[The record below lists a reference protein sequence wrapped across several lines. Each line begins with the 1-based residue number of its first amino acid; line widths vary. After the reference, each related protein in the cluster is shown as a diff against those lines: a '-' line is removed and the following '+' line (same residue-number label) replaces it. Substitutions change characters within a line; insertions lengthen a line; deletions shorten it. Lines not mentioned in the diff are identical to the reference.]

1 MGAYSPP
8 LPIAD
13 RGWTALRKRIRP
25 TVRLMIGYGRAGS
38 QRGIALIT
46 SVLITA
52 LISIVAVTM
61 ISEQQLDIRR
71 TGNILDRAQAW
82 QFALGMET
90 IALLALR
97 KDAENNKTDHRMED
111 WGKPIQFPA
120 PDGAEGDM
128 ISGRIEDLQ
137 GRFNLNNLVN
147 SDGLVD
153 TGQLQ
158 QFKRLL
164 TVLKLSP
171 GLADRVADW
180 IDVDSTP
187 QGMDGA
193 EDGEYSRQD
202 PPYRTG
208 NTRLVSP
215 TELLLIVSAEEY
227 KKLAGYVAALPGRTK
242 TRINVNTASREVL
255 ASLDYVTAADIDELL
270 KERERLEKQN
280 GKGFDK
286 IDNVLEL
293 PAFQALR
300 TQQQEF
306 DQYFKGCCNVASNFF
321 LVTIF
326 AQFDK
331 GEVTLQSV
339 VKRSASSGTTNQ
351 KVLTVLRTQG
361 DY

>member
-1 MGAYSPP
+1 MGAYPSSVPV
-8 LPIAD
+8 AGR
-13 RGWTALRKRIRP
+13 RGETLSNGIRP
-25 TVRLMIGYGRAGS
+25 TAYPVTGYKTASS

-46 SVLITA
+46 AVLITA
-52 LISIVAVTM
+52 LISIIAVTM

-71 TGNILDRAQAW
+71 TGNILDRAQAL

-111 WGKPIQFPA
+111 WGKPVQFPA

-137 GRFNLNNLVN
+137 GRFNLNNLVGK
-147 SDGLVD
+147 DGIID

-164 TVLKLSP
+164 IELDLPP

-180 IDVDSTP
+180 IDSDSTP

-193 EDGEYSRQD
+193 EDGEYTRLD
-202 PPYRTG
+202 PSYRAG
-208 NTRLVSP
+208 NTLLVSP
-215 TELLLIVSAEEY
+215 TELLLIMTGEEY
-227 KKLAGYVAALPGRTK
+227 QKLEKFIAVLPGRKKTK
-242 TRINVNTASREVL
+242 ININTASREVL

-270 KERERLEKQN
+270 KQREQLEKQN
-280 GKGFDK
+280 NKGFDK
-286 IDNVLEL
+286 ISEVFDLPGFKTLKSKQGKFEKYLKDNCDV
-293 PAFQALR
+293 
-300 TQQQEF
+300 
-306 DQYFKGCCNVASNFF
+306 VSNFF
-321 LVTIF
+321 LASAF

-331 GEVTLQSV
+331 GEVRL
-339 VKRSASSGTTNQ
+339 RSLIQRTTSKKKTH
-351 KVLTVLRTQG
+351 KVYTVLRTQG